1 MNTSEKS
8 GYFFIPICYAIP
20 FSFRRSFGGELARLG
35 PTRDSRALLL
45 GIRTLHFER
54 LWKSVPQWM
63 LRRTLRQKPKR
74 TVDGDDDYDDDDDAH
89 DYDDDDDD
97 DDGND
102 DNDNDDANDDDEQSK
117 RTNDSDNAHVD
128 GNNDDE
134 QFILANKRTKFDF

>member
-1 MNTSEKS
+1 M
-8 GYFFIPICYAIP
+8 
-20 FSFRRSFGGELARLG
+20 SFGGELARLG

-45 GIRTLHFER
+45 GI
-54 LWKSVPQWM
+54 
-63 LRRTLRQKPKR
+63 RTLRQKPKR

-102 DNDNDDANDDDEQSK
+102 DNDNDDANDEQSK